1 MAAAP
6 AAVTLAC
13 TLGAAAPLP
22 SANRFLTLIAQFSAL
37 RIASPP
43 ACSQHVPGLCL
54 CGSCLPPAPST
65 PAEMLPPNSSLPFPA
80 RLFTRIQARYVG
92 QLGLSLNALPVRSLP
107 LPLPPRG
114 AAMPWLA
121 SRANPQARQ
130 PLRHPLFCFPWPF
143 GCSAQC
149 RRMRHSQIARL
160 SLPPLH
166 AQATSYKVARHTP
179 FLLRPLVP
187 PQLCSRPNLM
197 YHQPCN

>member
-1 MAAAP
+1 MAAP
-6 AAVTLAC
+6 VAVTLAC
-13 TLGAAAPLP
+13 TLGVAAPLP
-22 SANRFLTLIAQFSAL
+22 SAQHRFLTLIAQFSAL

-121 SRANPQARQ
+121 SRVNPQARQ
-130 PLRHPLFCFPWPF
+130 PLRHPLFCFPRPF

-160 SLPPLH
+160 SLPSLQRKQPPIKWH
-166 AQATSYKVARHTP
+166 ATP
-179 FLLRPLVP
+179 PFCLVP
-187 PQLCSRPNLM
+187 
-197 YHQPCN
+197 